1 MFWGYVCQPNCNHDL
16 HAFRNRRQRKNSVCF
31 DNCDGE
37 FRTESQGNQTCLQW
51 KFSTCANYQRLPNLD
66 HHLQPTLRVYGYS
79 DQHHRSSRVTLH
91 VIEPRCGCIGCGSKT
106 LSAIVLNSK
115 EIGALSMCALVS
127 IEATR
132 KALRLG
138 SIALHIAHV
147 GSTFHAFTSP
157 AHLQARALLIQEF
170 DTSLD

>member
-1 MFWGYVCQPNCNHDL
+1 
-16 HAFRNRRQRKNSVCF
+16 
-31 DNCDGE
+31 
-37 FRTESQGNQTCLQW
+37 
-51 KFSTCANYQRLPNLD
+51 
-66 HHLQPTLRVYGYS
+66 
-79 DQHHRSSRVTLH
+79 
-91 VIEPRCGCIGCGSKT
+91 
-106 LSAIVLNSK
+106 
-115 EIGALSMCALVS
+115 MCALVS